1 MCVSVYLSVLL
12 SVSIFVSI
20 LGYNFWS
27 NLHRKFFFWFWCK
40 SWRFLHKNM
49 FMDTHIHTNNLHA
62 QFKKKGNFL
71 LFGIAIVFQ
80 IVDLI
85 FGRLIQ
91 ISPNISQDML
101 GLVVLLVQMYPR
113 IFRDIYELKAEHIIQ
128 SNTYNSA
135 IGYIL
140 STSLNTASMYLRFWT
155 EV

>member
-1 MCVSVYLSVLL
+1 MCLFVCLCSCLCPSLSL
-12 SVSIFVSI
+12 
-20 LGYNFWS
+20 FWATTFEVIYIENS
-27 NLHRKFFFWFWCK
+27 FFDFDVNLDGFYTKTCLW
-40 SWRFLHKNM
+40 
-49 FMDTHIHTNNLHA
+49 THTYTQTTYMHNL
-62 QFKKKGNFL
+62 KKKGNFL

-91 ISPNISQDML
+91 VSPNISQDML